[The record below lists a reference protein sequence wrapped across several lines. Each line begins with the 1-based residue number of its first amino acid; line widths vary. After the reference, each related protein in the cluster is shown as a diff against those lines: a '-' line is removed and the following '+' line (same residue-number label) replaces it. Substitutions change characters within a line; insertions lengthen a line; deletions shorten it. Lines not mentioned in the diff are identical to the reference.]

1 MAGPGTGNSAR
12 DLDVHSAT
20 KVGLLLVLMVDALG
34 FIATVMSP
42 PHLLA
47 NRSGLVV
54 LTVATA
60 VVAPLGM
67 RLLWSRLSW
76 NLLYVVAILVIGLFA
91 LGMSFAG
98 SRLQL
103 GVMFYVLVAI
113 FASYYFT
120 FRKAVS
126 IVGFIALAWAVQ
138 LATQEGNEAA
148 LARWLYVVGSLI
160 ISVMFVN
167 SLVRAAERSA
177 EREKTARE
185 AEEAARR
192 ELAQLNH
199 ALEAKV
205 EEQVAEVERLGR
217 LRRFLSPNLA
227 DVVVNSEHES
237 FLEPHRRE
245 IAVFFVD
252 LRGFTRFASATEPED
267 VLEVLR
273 AYYASLGRAFAR
285 FEATV
290 GPLQGDGV
298 MAYFNDPFPC
308 ADPANKAVEMAEA
321 IAGSLDELSV
331 TWRAQGHDIGYG
343 IGIAFGYATL
353 GMIGFEGRQD
363 YGPLGTVVNLGS
375 RLCDVATPG
384 QILVDRRTATA
395 VSQRFECSLV
405 QTMEIK
411 GFRDPVDVLQVMRD
425 GSVSR
430 AAERLADEEPKI

>member
-1 MAGPGTGNSAR
+1 MESGSGSAAR
-12 DLDVHSAT
+12 DLDVHSAA

-42 PHLLA
+42 PHLLV
-47 NRSGLVV
+47 NRTGLVV
-54 LTVATA
+54 LTVVTA
-60 VVAPLGM
+60 VLAPVGM
-67 RLLWSRLSW
+67 RLLWSRFSW
-76 NLLYVVAILVIGLFA
+76 NLLYVVAVLVIGLFA
-91 LGMSFAG
+91 LGMSYAG
-98 SRLQL
+98 PNLQL

-113 FASYYFT
+113 FASYYFPI
-120 FRKAVS
+120 RRAIS
-126 IVGFIALAWAVQ
+126 IVALIALAWAVQ
-138 LATQEGNEAA
+138 LAVQAGNDAP
-148 LARWLYVVGSLI
+148 LARWLYVVGSLV

-177 EREKTARE
+177 EREKRARE
-185 AEEAARR
+185 DEEAARR
-192 ELAQLNH
+192 ELAHLNQ

-245 IAVFFVD
+245 IAVFFID

-273 AYYASLGRAFAR
+273 AYYENLGRAFAR

-308 ADPANKAVEMAEA
+308 DEPANKAVEMAEA
-321 IAGSLDELSV
+321 IAGSLDGLSD
-331 TWRAQGHDIGYG
+331 TWRARGYDLGYG
-343 IGIAFGYATL
+343 MGIALGHATL

-363 YGPLGTVVNLGS
+363 YGPLGTVVNLAS

-384 QILVDRRTATA
+384 QILVDRRAASA
-395 VSQRFECSLV
+395 VSNGFDCALV
-405 QTMEIK
+405 QSMEIK
-411 GFRDPVDVLQVMRD
+411 GFRDPVDVFQVRRRD
-425 GSVSR
+425 LGG
-430 AAERLADEEPKI
+430 